1 MSDRRKFIRGFGLI
15 GAAFAGAASAKV
27 VIEEK
32 KPEVEDISHLAPPD
46 RACTLQISGSYPEKP
61 IEPPQH
67 KNGMIFM
74 PSNGYYPPTHSVSM
88 TVGKDNRLWIKVGE
102 DWRRVAIE

>member
-32 KPEVEDISHLAPPD
+32 KPEVEDISRLAPPD
-46 RACTLQISGSYPEKP
+46 SAYNLQLTGSYPEKKP
-61 IEPPQH
+61 EPTLMN
-67 KNGMIFM
+67 NGMIFGV
-74 PSNGYYPPTHSVSM
+74 SNQPITHSVSM